1 MVLGPRILAQAHHQT
16 TLVSRLRDTVLTWP
30 IRAEALIVVVGA
42 FGYFLIG
49 TACYL
54 LGLRP
59 GPAITEHHL
68 QFLLLYETATF
79 VILGSFLNVRGW
91 TFKRVGLTPRL
102 IDTFIGV
109 GLALG
114 AYAAYVAFWIL
125 AVAANLEPAYL
136 NGARSLIDGHF
147 ALPTVLAVSIL
158 NPLFE
163 EIFVCGYVITVAKES
178 GHLAL
183 GVNASIAIRLAYHLY
198 QGGAGVVGIIPLGL
212 IFGVWFSRTG
222 RLWPVVVA
230 HGLSDFVALASF
242 VN

>member
-1 MVLGPRILAQAHHQT
+1 MILVA
-16 TLVSRLRDTVLTWP
+16 RLRDAVLTWP
-30 IRAEALIVVVGA
+30 IRTEALIVVVGA

-54 LGLRP
+54 FGIRP

-68 QFLLLYETATF
+68 RFLLIYEPLTF
-79 VILGSFLNVRGW
+79 VILGGFLYVRGW

-102 IDTFIGV
+102 ADTLVGV
-109 GLALG
+109 GLAVG
-114 AYAAYVAFWIL
+114 AYAAAVALWIV
-125 AVAANLEPAYL
+125 AAAANLQPAYL
-136 NGARSLIDGHF
+136 HGASSLIDGHF
-147 ALPTVLAVSIL
+147 SLATVLAVSIV

-163 EIFVCGYVITVAKES
+163 ELFVCGYVVTVARES

-198 QGGAGVVGIIPLGL
+198 QGGAGVVGIIPFGL

-222 RLWPVVVA
+222 RLWPLVVA
-230 HGLSDFVALASF
+230 HGLSDFVGLAPF
-242 VN
+242 AN